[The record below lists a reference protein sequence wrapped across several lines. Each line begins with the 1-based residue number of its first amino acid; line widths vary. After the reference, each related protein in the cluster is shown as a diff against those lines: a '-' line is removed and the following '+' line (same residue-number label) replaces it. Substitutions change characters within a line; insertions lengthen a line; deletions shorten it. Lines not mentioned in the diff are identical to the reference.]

1 MKKTPYY
8 ADLHLHPSIKSFN
21 WNAKDG
27 KKNPWEDFD
36 HIEPKTR
43 AGRFGWQNTPT
54 LAKYTQT
61 NFYKLIKGKVR
72 IAFVSLYPFER
83 GFLNMRNVPRLIT
96 SKKAVIEM
104 TAIASGMGYHKVEQL
119 NEKVNYYR
127 EFKGEYKYLK
137 DHQGPSPCGKYSYKI
152 VNNYAELQASLK
164 KKNELAVI
172 ITCEGAH
179 AFFDSKMWEGTMNK
193 RELKVALSKHIQEVK
208 EWEHPPL
215 FMNLMHHF
223 YNKLG
228 GHAKSLDGFVIN
240 LLNQRK
246 GLETG
251 LEGLGLRV
259 MKEMLSNSNG
269 KRILI
274 DTKHMSVKARIE
286 YYRWI
291 RSNNYINK
299 NSSIPVICSHTG
311 VSGFKTLQGSKIKPD
326 SPAKKRKSYFFN
338 WGINLSDEE
347 INIIH
352 DSGGIAG
359 LIIDKGK
366 LGGTAFLNKADKT
379 KDDEKRKELYMKLIW
394 DNLFQVIRATNSKS
408 GWDVFTLGTDYDG
421 AINHVEFYDDAT
433 KLPNLYKDMY
443 EYLDRTKYEKKLWH
457 GYKPEELLDKLFRSN
472 AMDFLEK
479 NFV

>member
-1 MKKTPYY
+1 MKNTPYY
-8 ADLHLHPSIKSFN
+8 ADLHLHPTIKSFN

-27 KKNPWEDFD
+27 KKNPWETFN
-36 HIEPKTR
+36 HIVPKTP
-43 AGRFGWQNTPT
+43 AGRFGDQNTPT

-61 NFYKLIKGKVR
+61 NFYKLIEGKVR
-72 IAFVSLYPFER
+72 IAFISLYPFER

-104 TAIASGMGYHKVEQL
+104 TAIASGMGFHRVQAL
-119 NEKVNYYR
+119 DNKVNYYK
-127 EFKGEYKYLK
+127 EFKGEYNYLK
-137 DHQGPSPCGKYSYKI
+137 ENEGASPCGKYSYK
-152 VNNYAELQASLK
+152 VVKNYSELQESLK

-172 ITCEGAH
+172 VTCEGAH
-179 AFFDSKMWEGTMNK
+179 AFFDDKMWEGTMTK
-193 RELKVALSKHIQEVK
+193 RETKEALSKHVCEVK
-208 EWEHPPL
+208 QWENPPL

-223 YNKLG
+223 YNHLG
-228 GHAKSLDGFVIN
+228 GHALSLDGMVTN

-246 GLETG
+246 GLEAG

-291 RSNNYINK
+291 RTNNYINSDS
-299 NSSIPVICSHTG
+299 NVPVICSHTG
-311 VSGFKTLQGSKIKPD
+311 VSGFKTLQGSKIKAD
-326 SPAKKRKSYFFN
+326 NAAKKKNSYFFN
-338 WGINLSDEE
+338 WGINISDEE

-352 DSGGIAG
+352 DSKGVAG

-366 LGGTAFLNKADKT
+366 LGGGAFLKKADKT
-379 KDDEKRKELYMKLIW
+379 TNDIKRKEMYMKLIW

-408 GWDVFTLGTDYDG
+408 AWDVFTLGTDYDG
-421 AINHVEFYDDAT
+421 AINHVDFYDDAT
-433 KLPNLYKDMY
+433 KLPNLFQDMY
-443 EYLDRTKYEKKLWH
+443 EYLDSTNYEKKLWH
-457 GYKPEELLDKLFRSN
+457 GYKPEELLDKLFRTN
-472 AMDFLEK
+472 AMDFLER